1 MVEER
6 VLSEELAATMDAS
19 AELLPWLPELFIG
32 QEDLGVRAKDALA
45 LLSVVDLP
53 AGGSVLDLG
62 CGKGAALIA
71 VVERYGC
78 SGVGLDGVQP
88 FIEHASER
96 STSLGLDGRVRFL
109 CEDVRAAPGLRGSH
123 ELVMLLALGPIFGDT
138 RETMGELRSWV
149 RPGGYVLL
157 AEAYLPND
165 LAADDP
171 HWEFGLSLDELVE
184 ELTHHGDELV
194 AELVYDTP
202 EYRHWCSEVSAELQ
216 ERAREMGRDEPEVA
230 EALERFA
237 QRQRDETEA
246 DEGAFVGSLFLLRR
260 ADS

>member
-71 VVERYGC
+71 VVQRYGC

-109 CEDVRAAPGLRGSH
+109 CEDVRAAPGLRGIH

-157 AEAYLPND
+157 DEAYLPND

-202 EYRHWCSEVSAELQ
+202 EYRHWCGEVSAQLQ

-237 QRQRDETEA
+237 QRQSDETGE

-260 ADS
+260 GDS